1 MQISSLSFIL
11 AAVCSFLF
19 YCQNHIIFFVLCVFF
34 LKLIPFVTLSIMHL
48 QPQNSLHLLFWKCV
62 NKGNETKK
70 KVVTIKK
77 RSVFLSV
84 FFLSFFLV
92 WKICSAANSTNCK
105 MQNECIFS
113 SYNPPNYIVVSLYFL
128 LHIHSIV

>member
-19 YCQNHIIFFVLCVFF
+19 HCQNHIIFFVLCVFF

-84 FFLSFFLV
+84 FFEKYSMRLILLT
-92 WKICSAANSTNCK
+92 ARCK
-105 MQNECIFS
+105 MSAFS
-113 SYNPPNYIVVSLYFL
+113 VLTTPQIILWFLFTFFYTYIV
-128 LHIHSIV
+128 